1 MSVPQPRQ
9 VGIISWLGI
18 RALLRRALTRFMK
31 ESWNSIGGPI
41 VSSLLFLAVFA
52 LAAGGRAEI
61 VPGLGVLAFVA
72 PGLVVVVM
80 GMNAFTYAAM
90 PLLEDK
96 IEGII
101 MDLLAAPLSAF
112 ELVCGYALAA
122 TFCGL
127 LVGTLV
133 LALTGLFVDYA
144 IHDLAALVGFGVLAA
159 LLFAVLGALV
169 GLWADRWE
177 HYSAAENFLILPLGF
192 LSGAFFSLAE
202 LPELARQLIALNP
215 IFYLIDGVRYGL
227 TGHAE
232 ANLGAGVLYVGSLT
246 LVLWV
251 LLWRLFVRGYKIKA

>member
-9 VGIISWLGI
+9 IGAVNWLGI
-18 RALLRRALTRFMK
+18 RALLRRAMARFLK
-31 ESWNSIGGPI
+31 EAWNSIGGPI

-61 VPGLGVLAFVA
+61 VPGLGVIEFVA

-96 IEGII
+96 IEGMI
-101 MDLLAAPLSAF
+101 MDLLAAPLSAL
-112 ELVCGYALAA
+112 ELVCGYALSA

-127 LVGTLV
+127 LVGVVVLTL
-133 LALTGLFVDYA
+133 TSLFTDYA
-144 IHDLAALVGFGVLAA
+144 VHDGAAVVGFGLLSA
-159 LLFAVLGALV
+159 LLFAALGSLV

-177 HYSAAENFLILPLGF
+177 HYSAAENFLVLPLGF
-192 LSGAFFSLAE
+192 LSGAFFSLAD

-215 IFYLIDGVRYGL
+215 VFYLIDGVRYGL

-232 ANLGAGVLYVGSLT
+232 ADLGAGALYVGSLT
-246 LVLWV
+246 LGLWV
-251 LLWRLFVRGYKIKA
+251 LLWRLFARGYKIKP